1 MCPIELK
8 WEDLGLG
15 EVFKPEDIIRK
26 KERPIPDLTPRPI
39 HQPASLEV
47 ILQEIKSMKMEITK
61 IKLALRTH
69 GIVIE

>member
-39 HQPASLEV
+39 PQPASLEV